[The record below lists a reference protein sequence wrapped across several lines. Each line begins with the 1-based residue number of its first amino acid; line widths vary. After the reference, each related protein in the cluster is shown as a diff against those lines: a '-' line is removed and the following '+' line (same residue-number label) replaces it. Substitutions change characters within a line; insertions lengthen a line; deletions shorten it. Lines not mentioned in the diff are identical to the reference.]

1 MARGRTQYIVVF
13 SLANSVIILYF
24 VLSMYLK
31 SLTLLGFK
39 SFADKTTLNFLPG
52 VTAIVGPNGCGKSN
66 ISDAIRW
73 VLGEQ
78 SAKALRAGEM
88 AEVIFNGTET
98 RKPLAMAEVSL
109 TIGDIDKQ
117 QLKAAGIELEFNEV
131 TITRRVFRDGASE
144 YFINKIPCR
153 LRDIQQLFMGTGVGK
168 ASYSIIAQ
176 GNITQILSSKPEDR
190 RLIFEEAAGI
200 TRYKSQKKEALK
212 KLEYTDQNLLR
223 VSDLIRE
230 VKRQIGS
237 LQRQAGKAR
246 RYKQL
251 SIELQHLETQY
262 ARHQYDVL
270 NSGMASLS
278 EKARGLEA
286 EIEKLSLEVLQLE
299 DEIARQRQELA
310 EVEKN
315 LAESNRRS
323 LELKAEIERHQNRI
337 NYNTERIAELE
348 RQNQNAI
355 NEITQAEERRS
366 AAQKELETLQTNI
379 EKSQAALE
387 EKRRILNE
395 RRSVL
400 SQVEKELVDM
410 QNNLRNAQ
418 SQSFGCAQQLSRLRN
433 EIISIEARQQSNL
446 TRLEKLHV
454 EKSQIEQEQTQL
466 KERLETFAQSVEQ
479 QKQEATN
486 KRLSVEECQKRL
498 QEIQVQARAI
508 TQELENLSRQQAGQR
523 SRLSV
528 LEQLEQA
535 REGFSAA
542 AAAVLRQ
549 SKNVLGSL
557 ADRIRVPDEYIV
569 AVESALGANLQVILT
584 EHPETAFQILDEL
597 TATKK
602 GKASVAALNLRPA
615 AEYIENHDS
624 SVHPTANEENH
635 ATAHQNGKVHA
646 LSIIQADPT
655 VSHILKGL
663 LGKTYIVP
671 DLKTAAN
678 ALQNGLAGCD
688 FVTLKGE
695 LLNRYGIFT
704 GGYANGNGSASAPS
718 SILGRK
724 NQIAVLK
731 DQLSKLQIQIDEA
744 RAKHTA
750 LTDEQKTIN
759 LALQDAQKQLRECE
773 MTIAQREG
781 EFKALQNALRLMMQ
795 RRENVDFEI
804 ESIQKDNAKAVERKN
819 ELSAKVSELERLE
832 QEASQK
838 IAALNTT
845 IEEARQRRDAANTA
859 LTEAKVSLASEEQL
873 FAAYCRQKDPLQT
886 RIKELTQLAEQR
898 KGEIS
903 RILERRQQYTIEIE
917 ESRQTIERLSHEREQ
932 ANHQTTSLFELK
944 SRLESEINERENRL
958 KEARSTLANLQQ
970 QRNNIEIEL
979 TQKRMTIQNICE
991 RIYQKYQVRVEEV
1004 RSECITITI
1013 ADQGQAKVE
1022 TLTPEEMQARG
1033 LSTDWDA
1040 VANQITVLQ
1049 KRIDEMGPVNLVAIE
1064 EYEETE
1070 QRYEFLT
1077 QQSDDLQKAKQ
1088 QLLEVINKINSQTR
1102 DMFIETFN
1110 KIRENFQQIF
1120 VEVFGGGKA
1129 DLRLIDEGDVLESG
1143 IEIVARP
1150 PGKQLQSIS
1159 LLSGGEQAM
1168 TAISLLFSIYMVKP
1182 SPFCF
1187 LDELDAPLD
1196 ESNINRFAKIL
1207 QRFINNSQFII
1218 ITHNKRTISMADA
1231 VYGVTMQERG
1241 VSKVMSVKFRAF
1253 ENNEIKAG
1261 SNNGES
1267 TSVNID
1273 AQKTPQIPPT
1283 EEVVLTK

>member
-1 MARGRTQYIVVF
+1 MVF
-13 SLANSVIILYF
+13 SLANSAIILYF

-88 AEVIFNGTET
+88 ADVIFNGTDT

-109 TIGDIDKQ
+109 TIGDVDKQ

-251 SIELQHLETQY
+251 SMELQHLETQY

-270 NSGMASLS
+270 NSEMASLN
-278 EKARGLEA
+278 ERARSLEA
-286 EIEKLSLEVLQLE
+286 DIEKLNLEILQLE
-299 DEIARQRQELA
+299 DEITRQRQELS
-310 EVEKN
+310 EVEKR
-315 LAESNRRS
+315 LAESNQRS
-323 LELKAEIERHQNRI
+323 LELKGEIERHQNRI
-337 NYNTERIAELE
+337 NYNSERISELE

-355 NEITQAEERRS
+355 NEITQAEERRA
-366 AAQKELETLQTNI
+366 AAQQELETLQANI

-395 RRSVL
+395 RRSAL
-400 SQVEKELVDM
+400 SQVEKELIDL

-433 EIISIEARQQSNL
+433 EIVSIDARQQSNV

-454 EKSQIEQEQTQL
+454 EKLQIEQEQVQL

-498 QEIQVQARAI
+498 QEIHVQIKAI

-557 ADRIRVPDEYIV
+557 ADKIRVPDEYVV
-569 AVESALGANLQVILT
+569 AIESALGANLQVILT
-584 EHPETAFQILDEL
+584 EHPETAFQILEEL
-597 TATKK
+597 AQTKK
-602 GKASVAALNLRPA
+602 GKASVAALTLRPTF
-615 AEYIENHDS
+615 EYVEKSETEGHSADHGES
-624 SVHPTANEENH
+624 GEV
-635 ATAHQNGKVHA
+635 AHQNGKIHA
-646 LSIIQADPT
+646 LSVIEADPT

-704 GGYANGNGSASAPS
+704 GGHSNGNGSPSAPS

-724 NQIAVLK
+724 NQIAILK
-731 DQLSKLQIQIDEA
+731 DQLSKLQTQIDEA
-744 RAKHTA
+744 RAKHAA
-750 LTDEQKTIN
+750 LSEEQKAIN
-759 LALQDAQKQLRECE
+759 LAMQDAQKQLRECE
-773 MTIAQREG
+773 MSIAQREG
-781 EFKALQNALRLMMQ
+781 EFKALQNALRLLIQ

-804 ESIQKDNAKAVERKN
+804 ESIQQDNAKSLEKKN
-819 ELSAKVSELERLE
+819 ELVAKVSELEHLE
-832 QEASQK
+832 HEAAQK
-838 IAALNTT
+838 ISVLNST
-845 IEEARQRRDAANTA
+845 IEEIRQKRDAANAA
-859 LTEAKVSLASEEQL
+859 LTEAKVALAAEEQL
-873 FAAYCRQKDPLQT
+873 FAAHCRQKEPLQL

-898 KGEIS
+898 KSEIS
-903 RILERRQQYTIEIE
+903 RILERRHQYTLEIE
-917 ESRQTIERLSHEREQ
+917 ESRQAIERLSHEREQ
-932 ANHQTTSLFELK
+932 VNQQTTSLFELK
-944 SRLESEINERENRL
+944 SRLETEIAERENRL
-958 KEARSTLANLQQ
+958 KEARSTLTNLQQ
-970 QRNNIEIEL
+970 QRNNVEIEL

-991 RIYQKYQVRVEEV
+991 RIYQKYQVKVEDV

-1013 ADQGQAKVE
+1013 ADQGPAKVE

-1040 VANQITVLQ
+1040 VASQIAALQ

-1077 QQSDDLQKAKQ
+1077 QQYDDLQKAKQ

-1102 DMFIETFN
+1102 EMFIDTFN

-1168 TAISLLFSIYMVKP
+1168 TAIALLFSIYMVKP

-1196 ESNINRFAKIL
+1196 ESNINRFARML
-1207 QRFINNSQFII
+1207 QRFIQNSQFII
-1218 ITHNKRTISMADA
+1218 ITHNKRTISMADV

-1241 VSKVMSVKFRAF
+1241 VSKIVSVKLRQF
-1253 ENNEIKAG
+1253 EENKPMPEEGISQTKDADNG
-1261 SNNGES
+1261 NGES
-1267 TSVNID
+1267 RGASD
-1273 AQKTPQIPPT
+1273 SRA
-1283 EEVVLTK
+1283 EEIVLTK